1 MKRGL
6 PIPRETE
13 GDNRATEMIRVWL
26 AHNDLHVWLNLG
38 MWKGPEDSEVDE
50 REAWGFLLS
59 DLSRHIANGLMQQY
73 GWDYDA
79 TRDHIRA
86 SFLKNFD
93 DKTGGVAGGFRDDR
107 DLD

>member
-1 MKRGL
+1 MRPKMSSFEIIVTFHTAKL
-6 PIPRETE
+6 
-13 GDNRATEMIRVWL
+13 L
-26 AHNDLHVWLNLG
+26 
-38 MWKGPEDSEVDE
+38 MWKDAEDSEVDE

-59 DLSRHIANGLMQQY
+59 DLTRHVANGMMQEY

-93 DKTGGVAGGFRDDR
+93 DKAGGVTGAFP
-107 DLD
+107 DL